1 MYIFMPFPWIC
12 SGESATDLFPPTAK
26 GFQLTFLRLLIMRT
40 VGEEKINT
48 NVAVFRLKSPN

>member
-1 MYIFMPFPWIC
+1 MPFPWIC
-12 SGESATDLFPPTAK
+12 SGESATDLFPPTTK

-40 VGEEKINT
+40 VEEEKINS